1 MFSLIIGYFLLTS
14 LTIYELLEGLK
25 SILFEIISYISSLA
39 QAVAFFTAEKAQK
52 IQTLN
57 LRWFW
62 GEKMLYVHTRRTL
75 FGRKLFYY
83 A

>member
-1 MFSLIIGYFLLTS
+1 
-14 LTIYELLEGLK
+14 
-25 SILFEIISYISSLA
+25 
-39 QAVAFFTAEKAQK
+39 
-52 IQTLN
+52 